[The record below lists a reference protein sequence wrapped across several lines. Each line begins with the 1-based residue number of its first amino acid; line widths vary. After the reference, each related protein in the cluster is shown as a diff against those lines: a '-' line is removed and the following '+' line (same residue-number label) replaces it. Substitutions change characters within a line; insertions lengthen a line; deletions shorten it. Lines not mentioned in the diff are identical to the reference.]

1 MILSGLISK
10 VDKLDIG
17 KLKTGS
23 VDLSKLNDVV
33 KSGAVKMKK
42 YEELTKKLIVLILAD
57 LLKNDYNTKMT
68 YIEDKIPN
76 LATTTALNAKIT
88 EVKR

>member
-23 VDLSKLNDVV
+23 VDLSKLSDVV
-33 KSGAVKMKK
+33 KSGALKMKK
-42 YEELTKKLIVLILAD
+42 YEELAKNVNSFDASGLAKKRL
-57 LLKNDYNTKMT
+57 
-68 YIEDKIPN
+68 
-76 LATTTALNAKIT
+76 
-88 EVKR
+88 